1 MSSLLIV
8 NIGGLIT
15 GDLADP
21 HSAATSI
28 YVEDGVIAEI
38 DSRRDDADTVIDAN
52 GLLATP
58 GLIDTHVHPT
68 FGDFTPTQNSVGWMQ
83 AYLHGGVTSLV
94 SAGEL
99 HVPGLP
105 LEAPDAKL
113 FKYLAVLAKRCG
125 DNLTG
130 ELPRLYAGAL
140 LLAAGLEEA
149 APR

>member
-8 NIGGLIT
+8 NIDGLIT

-58 GLIDTHVHPT
+58 GLIDTHVPPT

-83 AYLHGGVTSLV
+83 AYLHGGVTRRAIV
-94 SAGEL
+94 EIDMAGDDDHRYSRGGVE
-99 HVPGLP
+99 GI
-105 LEAPDAKL
+105 
-113 FKYLAVLAKRCG
+113 
-125 DNLTG
+125 T
-130 ELPRLYAGAL
+130 
-140 LLAAGLEEA
+140 
-149 APR
+149 